1 MEGGE
6 DVVADQK
13 DVGEPEASKPNAQT
27 HEGTFGGSNEE
38 GDYCRICRGEATDDL
53 PLFYPCKCSGS
64 IKFVHQDCLME
75 WLSHSQKK
83 HCELCKTPF
92 RFTKLYDHRM
102 PQTLPL
108 PLFIRQICLHAV
120 RNTLRW
126 IRYLLVG
133 LVWLGWLPWSIR
145 QVWRGLFWLADGS
158 WGDMMNLDG
167 NPSSRLQ
174 DLRNSTTDA
183 DVTAALS
190 INATEELVNA
200 LPQMVAPISGFL
212 GYSSS
217 EFLLIKI
224 VRFLYPNLFNW
235 SAGLIQAGPSN
246 STTFIRASDRQPSFL
261 SDVRYLKTLTSYQT
275 INQSVIDVLEGQLIC
290 LLIVTAF
297 ILIFLIREWV
307 INQQPA
313 VALPADDRLDDVR
326 PAVGDGALRGHARR
340 RRGRGVDEGREERV
354 RRIAVPRARR
364 RLGPPEAEREQGNVE
379 APEMPADGRTD
390 DAEGLGMNS
399 SSSVF
404 RVEYQPTENHE
415 EPSTVVRPPMQARN
429 SQDDVASIRRTI
441 EEGIPSRNSPEW
453 PGLETFKELWN
464 RADHDPAKVLSIIR
478 EENREGEL
486 GWIVAQMERLQQHP
500 QPRLELPLVKAEDTP
515 RSDYENTDNDIIH
528 ETGVFALSSDSP
540 PQLYWPDEN
549 PQRLETDDGIIYEP
563 GLSTLSPDSPPQ
575 LSSPGKDPQKSE
587 EEESMRSVRSTER
600 SPSETW
606 DMMESAEAPVEPFS
620 NLTTAPYLPESDVGS
635 PAASTTAEPDNEN
648 PGEQH
653 EASNTAVV
661 VRNPDTIPQ
670 DHNLD
675 HLIPAIDALADWLWQ
690 TDEYP
695 PQADEQFDEVNAH
708 LVEDVD
714 QDAPFIPIPLA
725 EVASDTEDEVQAEQN
740 AEVVAAAA
748 AAGIDLNNAEAIE
761 DAEDLDGILELI
773 GMQGPLTGMVQNVIF
788 SEFLISLTLAMS
800 VWLPYIWGKI
810 ALLLLANP
818 VGVFVKAPLHLI
830 SLVANTSVDISLFI
844 SGICV
849 YMLKFGLD
857 FLVYLVS
864 LVHPVSHSWINT
876 NPIGK
881 ISLSLASGSGSRLE
895 KAIFQTF
902 GGLKPDLPA
911 FSVLSHQALY
921 VFQHQLVIK
930 VQTIG
935 QFLVYI
941 FYGVPL
947 RLKQCIHGG
956 VGVNKCTIYDALHF
970 IVTSYRQTVN
980 DLGRLYQGL
989 CNLRS
994 LKLGVEKPLDTSSL
1008 DYSLVRWSTKDRVIA
1023 ILIGYAFFAFVGYL
1037 YIKISR
1043 LVLGL
1048 KKGDKVEGVVAD
1060 SLKQAGGVMK
1070 VILIIGIE
1078 MIVFPL
1084 YCGFLLD
1091 VALMPLFE
1099 GVGFQS
1105 RLAFVMNAPIT
1116 AIFVHWFVGTCYMF
1130 HFALFV
1136 AMCRKIMRRG
1146 VLYFIRDPDDP
1157 TFHPVRDVLERP
1169 IAIQLSKIAFS
1180 GLVYGG
1186 LVILC
1191 LGGIVWVVSRV
1202 EGIFPIHW
1210 TSNEPILEFPIDL
1223 LFYNFLLPILIRS
1236 VEPSKKINAM
1246 YEWWFRKCAR
1256 WLRLS
1261 NFLFNEQKDDEQGQH
1276 VKGRWSALFQRKQS
1290 FVDAAT
1296 TGEDNQPETN
1306 FIRDGTFVRAP
1317 GSDSVR
1323 IPKGGRVFLEV
1334 DDENKEN
1341 DDPNDEDQMPHGI
1354 RNDNFVKVYI
1364 PPMFRTRIAA
1374 FVILVW
1380 VFAAVSGIVFT
1391 IAPLSLGRKCI
1402 LFITQGSRPPNDL
1415 YAFSVGLYLCG
1426 SVVYVLSYYG
1436 ICREWL
1442 FRKIDHYFKD
1452 TRHAFPRL
1460 WSSFV
1465 YFGGLA
1471 YMGITFGFILPFLFS
1486 TLVELY
1492 FVAPLHTYLTSTYTP
1507 RAPTYNYPA
1516 LPPTIHVIQTWTL
1529 GLVYLRV
1536 IVRLVTNQPDPQT
1549 RAATAIQSI
1558 LRQGFWRPDIRLAS
1572 RAFVLP
1578 SLVISSILL
1587 VTPLGLGWTINVML
1601 GQPELQAKV
1610 YRYAYP
1616 GILGVALALH
1626 CAILLKRQVG
1636 VWRTRVRDEV
1646 YLIGERLHN
1655 FGEAQRRQ
1663 GKGKGKAR
1671 VGDLAVSERLQ
1682 IR

>member
-6 DVVADQK
+6 DVVADEK
-13 DVGEPEASKPNAQT
+13 NAGEPGGLKSDAQG
-27 HEGTFGGSNEE
+27 HEGTFGGSNED
-38 GDYCRICRGEATDDL
+38 GDYCRICRGEATDEL

-158 WGDMMNLDG
+158 WGDMMKLDG
-167 NPSSRLQ
+167 NQSSPLQ
-174 DLRNSTTDA
+174 DLRNSTGNT
-183 DVTAALS
+183 DVTAVLG
-190 INATEELVNA
+190 INATNELARA

-212 GYSSS
+212 GYTSSD
-217 EFLLIKI
+217 FLLIKI

-235 SAGLIQAGPSN
+235 SAGLIQTGSSN
-246 STTFIRASDRQPSFL
+246 ATAFFRVSDREPSFL
-261 SDVRYLKTLTSYQT
+261 SDVQYLRTLTSYPT
-275 INQSVIDVLEGQLIC
+275 INHSIIDVFEGQLIC

-307 INQQPA
+307 INQQP
-313 VALPADDRLDDVR
+313 VVPLPADNQVDEAR
-326 PAVGDGALRGHARR
+326 PGVEDGALRGHVRR
-340 RRGRGVDEGREERV
+340 RRRRAADEGREQRV
-354 RRIAVPRARR
+354 RRIAMPRARR
-364 RLGPPEAEREQGNVE
+364 RFAPLDPETELGNVE
-379 APEMPADGRTD
+379 TPETPGNGRTD
-390 DAEGLGMNS
+390 DVEGSGMTSAS
-399 SSSVF
+399 SGF
-404 RVEYQPTENHE
+404 RVENQPIENQE
-415 EPSTVVRPPMQARN
+415 GSSKIGRPAMRARN
-429 SQDDVASIRRTI
+429 SHEDVASIRRTI
-441 EEGIPSRNSPEW
+441 EEGIPSRSSPEW

-464 RADHDPAKVLSIIR
+464 RADHDPAMVLGIIR

-486 GWIVAQMERLQQHP
+486 GWIVAQMERLQRHP
-500 QPRLELPLVKAEDTP
+500 QPWLEIPASVIAEGTQK
-515 RSDYENTDNDIIH
+515 SDYAH
-528 ETGVFALSSDSP
+528 A
-540 PQLYWPDEN
+540 
-549 PQRLETDDGIIYEP
+549 DDIIYEIGP
-563 GLSTLSPDSPPQ
+563 FTPPPDLPLRLP
-575 LSSPGKDPQKSE
+575 SPGNGLPRLE
-587 EEESMRSVRSTER
+587 GEESMPPRRRIER
-600 SPSETW
+600 NLSESW
-606 DMMESAEAPVEPFS
+606 NMLDSAETPAEPLS
-620 NLTTAPYLPESDVGS
+620 NLTTAPHFPDADAGS
-635 PAASTTAEPDNEN
+635 PTGSLPGLPPTSLSGFPVASITAEPSNEN
-648 PGEQH
+648 AEELD
-653 EASNTAVV
+653 EAPNIAVV
-661 VRNPDTIPQ
+661 LGNPGTIPQ
-670 DHNLD
+670 EGRNLD
-675 HLIPAIDALADWLWQ
+675 HLLPTIDALADWLWQ
-690 TDEYP
+690 TDQNP
-695 PQADEQFDEVNAH
+695 PQPDERFDQVNAH
-708 LVEDVD
+708 LVEDAD
-714 QDAPFIPIPLA
+714 HDAPFIPIPLV
-725 EVASDTEDEVQAEQN
+725 EIGSDIEDEVEEEQN

-748 AAGIDLNNAEAIE
+748 AAGIDLNNAEAVE

-810 ALLLLANP
+810 VLLLLANP
-818 VGVFVKAPLHLI
+818 FGVFVKAPLYLL
-830 SLVANTSVDISLFI
+830 SLVANTSVDVSLFV

-849 YMLKFGLD
+849 YVLKFGLD
-857 FLVYLVS
+857 FLIYLVS
-864 LVHPVSHSWINT
+864 LVHPVSRSWINT
-876 NPIGK
+876 SAMGK
-881 ISLSLASGSGSRLE
+881 MSLSLASGSGSRLE
-895 KAIFQTF
+895 RAIFQTF
-902 GGLKPDLPA
+902 GGLRPDLPT
-911 FSVLSHQALY
+911 FSVLSHQALH
-921 VFQHQLVIK
+921 VFQRQLVAE
-930 VQTIG
+930 VQTLG
-935 QFLVYI
+935 QFLVYV
-941 FYGVPL
+941 FYGAPL
-947 RLKQCIHGG
+947 RLNECIRGG
-956 VGVNKCTIYDALHF
+956 VGVNKFTIYDTLQF
-970 IVTSYRQTVN
+970 IMTSYRQTVS

-989 CNLRS
+989 YNFRS
-994 LKLGVEKPLDTSSL
+994 LKLGIEGPLDTGSL
-1008 DYSLVRWSTKDRVIA
+1008 DYSLARWSTKDRVIA
-1023 ILIGYAFFAFVGYL
+1023 ILIGYTFFAFAGYL

-1048 KKGDKVEGVVAD
+1048 KPGDKVEGIVAD

-1070 VILIIGIE
+1070 VILIISIE

-1099 GVGFQS
+1099 GVGFHS
-1105 RLAFVMNAPIT
+1105 RLAFVMKAPIT
-1116 AIFVHWFVGTCYMF
+1116 AVFVHWFVGTCYMF

-1191 LGGIVWVVSRV
+1191 LGGIVWMVSRL

-1210 TSNEPILEFPIDL
+1210 TSNEPILEFPIDF
-1223 LFYNFLLPILIRS
+1223 LFYSFLIPILIRS
-1236 VEPSKKINAM
+1236 VEPSKKLNAM

-1261 NFLFNEQKDDEQGQH
+1261 NFLFNEQHEDEQGQH
-1276 VKGRWSALFQRKQS
+1276 VRGSWSAIFQRKQV
-1290 FVDAAT
+1290 VDKAAN
-1296 TGEDNQPETN
+1296 GEDRQLETS

-1334 DDENKEN
+1334 DDGNNGSDGQN
-1341 DDPNDEDQMPHGI
+1341 DGQNDEGELPHGN
-1354 RNDNFVKVYI
+1354 RNDSFVKVYI
-1364 PPMFRTRIAA
+1364 PPMFRARIAA
-1374 FVILVW
+1374 FVGLVW
-1380 VFAAVSGIVFT
+1380 VFAAVSGIAFT

-1402 LFITQGSRPPNDL
+1402 LLITQGNRPPNDL

-1426 SVVYVLSYYG
+1426 SGAYAFTYYE
-1436 ICREWL
+1436 ICREWAL
-1442 FRKIDHYFKD
+1442 KKIDHYFND
-1452 TRHAFPRL
+1452 TKHALPRL

-1507 RAPTYNYPA
+1507 RAPAYNYSA

-1536 IVRLVTNQPDPQT
+1536 VVRLVTNQPDPQT

-1558 LRQGFWRPDIRLAS
+1558 LRQGFWRPDIRLAT

-1578 SLVISSILL
+1578 SLVVTSMLL
-1587 VTPLGLGWTINVML
+1587 VAPLGLGWTINVML
-1601 GQPELQAKV
+1601 GQSELQAKV

-1616 GILGVALALH
+1616 GILGVALALY
-1626 CAILLKRQVG
+1626 CALLLKRQVG
-1636 VWRTRVRDEV
+1636 VWRTRIRDEV

-1663 GKGKGKAR
+1663 SKEKGKAR
-1671 VGDLAVSERLQ
+1671 MGDRPVSERLQ